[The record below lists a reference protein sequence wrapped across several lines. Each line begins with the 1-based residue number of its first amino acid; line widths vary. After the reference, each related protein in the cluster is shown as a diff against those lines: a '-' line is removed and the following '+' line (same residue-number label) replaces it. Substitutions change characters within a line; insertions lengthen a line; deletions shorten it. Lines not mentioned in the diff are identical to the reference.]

1 MRIVRYVVSGAI
13 VAGLALSVWPA
24 EAQLQKDYP
33 VKPVPFTAVRLT
45 DQFWAP
51 KIETNRTVSI
61 PFAFEQCETTGRV
74 ENFLRA
80 AQAIQTFRARA
91 QVLGS
96 CVRAENGESEDKP

>member
-1 MRIVRYVVSGAI
+1 MVV
-13 VAGLALSVWPA
+13 
-24 EAQLQKDYP
+24 KP

-80 AQAIQTFRARA
+80 AQAIQGKLADRRNRPSAAVANLAAR
-91 QVLGS
+91 QQD
-96 CVRAENGESEDKP
+96 AERDRKIE